1 MGKPIRITKPKL
13 LIVEGHSDREMI
25 GSLLSTRAIPDIDV
39 LCPASMGGMLEGEDA
54 IRQLLD
60 AIAGSS
66 GFGRLERLVL
76 LVDSDDNPQE
86 KLKKM
91 QDVLRATTPLNIAG
105 SSGRYPVPDAVGI
118 FANEASMPSVAI
130 SLLPSDGQ
138 VGAMES
144 LCWQAGSALRQDLSA
159 CIVEFGNCVGVGQWL
174 PQKQDKFKLRC
185 LISSACSVNPDLPT
199 TKLWEK
205 APDLVPLNSP
215 VFDPLAAF
223 LQSI

>member
-1 MGKPIRITKPKL
+1 MQKPIQITKSKL
-13 LIVEGHSDREMI
+13 LIVEGHSDRIMI
-25 GSLLSTRAIPDIDV
+25 GSLLSKRIIPDIDV

-54 IRQLLD
+54 IIQLLD
-60 AIAGSS
+60 AVAGSR
-66 GFGRLERLVL
+66 GFSRLERLVL

-86 KLKKM
+86 KFQKM
-91 QDVLRATTPLNIAG
+91 QAVLRATTPLKIGG
-105 SSGRYPVPDAVGI
+105 SLIRYPVPEALGT
-118 FANEASMPSVAI
+118 FANETSTPSVAI

-144 LCWQAGSALRQDLSA
+144 LCWQAGSAARQDISA
-159 CIVEFGNCVGVGQWL
+159 CISEFGDCIGIGQWL

-205 APDLVPLNSP
+205 VPDLVPLDSP